1 MLRGRP
7 KSTVRLEDVGVQLME
22 DGLNRLSCFR
32 EKHQN
37 QGHSTPRPNI
47 AFTRITLPGNA
58 CSIAG
63 DIVDP
68 PLPPLETVTIVML
81 KSLPTSLSWLAWK
94 CPFRIIIGSQG
105 KSEQTANKRAM
116 F

>member
-47 AFTRITLPGNA
+47 AFTRITLAGNAVGTGKA

-68 PLPPLETVTIVML
+68 PLPPLETVTVVML
-81 KSLPTSLSWLAWK
+81 TSLPTFLSWLAWK
-94 CPFRIIIGSQG
+94 CPF
-105 KSEQTANKRAM
+105 
-116 F
+116 